1 MRKVSQFSKPGL
13 VLLLV
18 ILACALGFLVSA
30 RRSSDAQQTVSLAG
44 TTWSGTDSDG
54 DHYVFTFE
62 EDGTLA
68 YTSPSGSFKNAKW
81 NQFKTAVYMQMNDH
95 YSEYLGSTDGDVI
108 EGKAWNTKNRTW
120 TWHVNRNNR

>member
-1 MRKVSQFSKPGL
+1 MKKAPRFSKSGL

-30 RRSSDAQQTVSLAG
+30 RSSSNAQQAVSLAG

-68 YTSPSGSFKNAKW
+68 YTSPTGSFRNAKW
-81 NQFKTAVYMQMNDH
+81 NQFKTAVYLQMNDH
-95 YSEYLGSTDGDVI
+95 YSEYLGAADGDTI
-108 EGKAWNTKNRTW
+108 EGKAWNIKQRTW
-120 TWHVNRNNR
+120 TWRVSRNR